1 MSRQGTW
8 CDALIIQGVAESMN
22 LIIHIVESHHNFA
35 EQTITHPSNCVRGA
49 RTIFVIG
56 LANWIHHKIVSHFNN
71 TQTVGNTAYICIT
84 VEKSNKTGNVP
95 SQKSKTCAIEEEENC
110 TTYMRQYMRKRRADE
125 SNDDRAKRLKV
136 QRDAY
141 KERKA
146 MLGHVISLFQ
156 SCV

>member
-1 MSRQGTW
+1 
-8 CDALIIQGVAESMN
+8 MN
-22 LIIHIVESHHNFA
+22 SS
-35 EQTITHPSNCVRGA
+35 QNC
-49 RTIFVIG
+49 
-56 LANWIHHKIVSHFNN
+56 HSHFNN
-71 TQTVGNTAYICIT
+71 TQTVGNTAYICIP

-146 MLGHVISLFQ
+146 MLGHVISLFHSLVSKGPIYTCSGCDQ
-156 SCV
+156 LWYRHSVIF

>member
-1 MSRQGTW
+1 M
-8 CDALIIQGVAESMN
+8 
-22 LIIHIVESHHNFA
+22 
-35 EQTITHPSNCVRGA
+35 
-49 RTIFVIG
+49 
-56 LANWIHHKIVSHFNN
+56 
-71 TQTVGNTAYICIT
+71 
-84 VEKSNKTGNVP
+84 P

-146 MLGHVISLFQ
+146 VLGHVISLFQ
-156 SCV
+156 SCI

>member
-1 MSRQGTW
+1 
-8 CDALIIQGVAESMN
+8 MN
-22 LIIHIVESHHNFA
+22 SSQKCH
-35 EQTITHPSNCVRGA
+35 
-49 RTIFVIG
+49 
-56 LANWIHHKIVSHFNN
+56 SHFNN
-71 TQTVGNTAYICIT
+71 TQTVGNTAYKCIP

-110 TTYMRQYMRKRRADE
+110 RTYMRQYMRKRRADE

-146 MLGHVISLFQ
+146 MLGHVISVSVLYLKVQYIHVAVVTNYGIGIVSYFKL
-156 SCV
+156 